1 MYKVHI
7 IVLTSV
13 VVIIIFMQNLLK
25 SIYAIPYQIL
35 SVEDMEP
42 SSLSYFPDM
51 RQCVYWSKL
60 YNEMIVYIL
69 LVIIYCT

>member
-1 MYKVHI
+1 
-7 IVLTSV
+7 
-13 VVIIIFMQNLLK
+13 MQNLLK

-69 LVIIYCT
+69 LVIIYCTWTLEVGLILFQRLHFQS